1 MEIQES
7 AYSVLYDA
15 GTHTVKFKGI
25 FNIRGSE
32 GYSEITAM
40 LNKIEAQLSP
50 PAEVVL
56 DIRELEFLNSSGIT
70 AMGRFVIKLRQKT
83 QVSVTVLCSN
93 EQSWQEYSMKGLERL
108 MPVGLTLKF
117 E

>member
-7 AYSVLYDA
+7 AYSVSYNA
-15 GTHTVKFKGI
+15 ETHTVKFKGI

-32 GYSEITAM
+32 GYKEISAM

-50 PAEVVL
+50 PAEVVV
-56 DIRELEFLNSSGIT
+56 DVRELEFLNSSGIT
-70 AMGRFVIKLRQKT
+70 ALGKFVIRLRQKT
-83 QVSVTVLCSN
+83 GISLTVLCSYR
-93 EQSWQEYSMKGLERL
+93 QSWQEYSMKGLERL

>member
-1 MEIQES
+1 MEIKEP

-15 GTHTVKFKGI
+15 VTHTVKFKGT

-32 GYSEITAM
+32 GYKEITAM
-40 LNKIEAQLSP
+40 LNKVEAQLSP
-50 PAEVVL
+50 PAEIVV
-56 DIRELEFLNSSGIT
+56 DVRETEFLNSSGIT
-70 AMGRFVIKLRQKT
+70 ALGKFTIRLRQKT
-83 QVSVTVLCSN
+83 GVSLTVLCSN
-93 EQSWQEYSMKGLERL
+93 KQSWQEYSMKGLERL

>member
-1 MEIQES
+1 MEIQGPT
-7 AYSVLYDA
+7 YSVSYNA
-15 GTHTVKFKGI
+15 GTHTVKYKGV

-56 DIRELEFLNSSGIT
+56 DVREMEFLNSSGIT
-70 AMGRFVIKLRQKT
+70 TLGKFVIRLRQKT
-83 QVSVTVLCSN
+83 GVSLTVLCSYK
-93 EQSWQEYSMKGLERL
+93 QSWQEYSMKGLERL